1 MKKMTKNNHNSRCCG
16 RDTN

>member
-1 MKKMTKNNHNSRCCG
+1 MTKNNHNSRCCG